1 MRRKSLV
8 AAVAIGF
15 LTFALSLASVTKAQA
30 ECKEFGPFRDR
41 HFSSGVDREGATLC
55 GYIHRCLDRA
65 L

>member
-30 ECKEFGPFRDR
+30 ECKEFGP
-41 HFSSGVDREGATLC
+41 SATAIC
-55 GYIHRCLDRA
+55 PQGWTEKGPRSVVTSTVPR
-65 L
+65 